1 MNDFKYVRS
10 PLPEPPPD
18 AASSHDIATAGADAR
33 AADTPAGDATQGVPA
48 AVDAAATEAPAL
60 NPAVEKFRSCRWRA
74 APDMGEYCT
83 HRDVL
88 PFAGKEGFK
97 PESWCP
103 ECAFYK
109 LRRTPKKR
117 ERVDYTY

>member
-1 MNDFKYVRS
+1 MMDDTNPFGLPA
-10 PLPEPPPD
+10 PLPEPEAD
-18 AASSHDIATAGADAR
+18 AAGAKPTASPATA
-33 AADTPAGDATQGVPA
+33 
-48 AVDAAATEAPAL
+48 DAAPVL
-60 NPAVEKFRSCRWRA
+60 SPAVQKFKSCRWRA
-74 APDMGEYCT
+74 TPDAGEFCT

-88 PFAGKEGFK
+88 PFAGKEGFVA
-97 PESWCP
+97 ESWCP

>member
-1 MNDFKYVRS
+1 MDDFKYTPS
-10 PLPEPPPD
+10 PSPHNSNPFDDPALDDPM
-18 AASSHDIATAGADAR
+18 AGMQTAGAPAAEP
-33 AADTPAGDATQGVPA
+33 AAD
-48 AVDAAATEAPAL
+48 
-60 NPAVEKFRSCRWRA
+60 PAVERFKSCRWRA
-74 APDMGEYCT
+74 TPDQGDFCT

-117 ERVDYTY
+117 ERIDYSY

>member
-1 MNDFKYVRS
+1 MTDDTKFGPTASFPETAPDS
-10 PLPEPPPD
+10 PGPSEEPSTAPSPSSLSTGGD
-18 AASSHDIATAGADAR
+18 SAAS
-33 AADTPAGDATQGVPA
+33 
-48 AVDAAATEAPAL
+48 
-60 NPAVEKFRSCRWRA
+60 PAVEKFKSCRWRA
-74 APDMGEYCT
+74 TPDAGEFCT

-117 ERVDYTY
+117 ERIDYMY

>member
-1 MNDFKYVRS
+1 MMDDPKFGPGMSY
-10 PLPEPPPD
+10 PELPVQDAPAPADESRAAEADSTPD
-18 AASSHDIATAGADAR
+18 QPAAS
-33 AADTPAGDATQGVPA
+33 
-48 AVDAAATEAPAL
+48 
-60 NPAVEKFRSCRWRA
+60 PAVEKFRSCRWRA
-74 APDMGEYCT
+74 TPDAGEFCT

-117 ERVDYTY
+117 ERSDYLY

>member
-1 MNDFKYVRS
+1 MDDPKLRS
-10 PLPEPPPD
+10 GTSFPD
-18 AASSHDIATAGADAR
+18 APADVETP
-33 AADTPAGDATQGVPA
+33 TPAEEPSATPSVAEQPSA
-48 AVDAAATEAPAL
+48 S
-60 NPAVEKFRSCRWRA
+60 PAVEKFRSCRWRA
-74 APDMGEYCT
+74 TPDSGEFCT

-117 ERVDYTY
+117 ERSDYMY

>member
-1 MNDFKYVRS
+1 MMDDTKYS
-10 PLPEPPPD
+10 P
-18 AASSHDIATAGADAR
+18 AASWTEPTAEGAP
-33 AADTPAGDATQGVPA
+33 TTVNES
-48 AVDAAATEAPAL
+48 TEAAQTSGSDQAGTAAS
-60 NPAVEKFRSCRWRA
+60 PAVEKFQSCRWRA
-74 APDMGEYCT
+74 TPDAGDFCT

-117 ERVDYTY
+117 ERSDYMY

>member
-1 MNDFKYVRS
+1 MMEDPKFGPGTS
-10 PLPEPPPD
+10 FPELPED
-18 AASSHDIATAGADAR
+18 
-33 AADTPAGDATQGVPA
+33 
-48 AVDAAATEAPAL
+48 EAPAPAADAGASPAPADQPAAS
-60 NPAVEKFRSCRWRA
+60 PAVEKFRSCRWRA
-74 APDMGEYCT
+74 TPDAGEFCT

-117 ERVDYTY
+117 ERSDYMY

>member
-1 MNDFKYVRS
+1 MMDDHK
-10 PLPEPPPD
+10 L
-18 AASSHDIATAGADAR
+18 
-33 AADTPAGDATQGVPA
+33 
-48 AVDAAATEAPAL
+48 ATEAPVDTVLESQNEPAATVAAPADQQADAKAPAPVS
-60 NPAVEKFRSCRWRA
+60 PAVEKFRSCRWRA
-74 APDMGEYCT
+74 TPEDGEFCT

-117 ERVDYTY
+117 DRNDYMY

>member
-1 MNDFKYVRS
+1 MMDDTKYGQATS
-10 PLPEPPPD
+10 WQHPPAEQEPAAEPPAVETAQNGDQP
-18 AASSHDIATAGADAR
+18 AAS
-33 AADTPAGDATQGVPA
+33 
-48 AVDAAATEAPAL
+48 
-60 NPAVEKFRSCRWRA
+60 PAVEKFQSCRWRA
-74 APDMGEYCT
+74 TPDAGDFCT

-117 ERVDYTY
+117 ERNDQYY

>member
-1 MNDFKYVRS
+1 MTFKHMDDTKFGQAAS
-10 PLPEPPPD
+10 WPEPPSD
-18 AASSHDIATAGADAR
+18 ETVAAN
-33 AADTPAGDATQGVPA
+33 
-48 AVDAAATEAPAL
+48 EAPATE
-60 NPAVEKFRSCRWRA
+60 PAASPAEEKFRSCRWRA
-74 APDMGEYCT
+74 TPDAGAYCT

-117 ERVDYTY
+117 ERVDYMY

>member
-1 MNDFKYVRS
+1 MDEFKLSQGS
-10 PLPEPPPD
+10 PLPEPPVDPP
-18 AASSHDIATAGADAR
+18 APSER
-33 AADTPAGDATQGVPA
+33 AAETADP
-48 AVDAAATEAPAL
+48 PAL
-60 NPAVEKFRSCRWRA
+60 NPAVEKFRSCRWKA
-74 APDMGEYCT
+74 TQDQGEFCT

-117 ERVDYTY
+117 ERIDYSY

>member
-1 MNDFKYVRS
+1 MDDSKYGSGSGCSGSRRDTHRRRARQLRFPS
-10 PLPEPPPD
+10 RPPTTRLRPRHED
-18 AASSHDIATAGADAR
+18 VDRRTA
-33 AADTPAGDATQGVPA
+33 P
-48 AVDAAATEAPAL
+48 TEPAL
-60 NPAVEKFRSCRWRA
+60 DPSVEKFRSCRWRA
-74 APDMGEYCT
+74 TPDAGEFCT

-117 ERVDYTY
+117 DRNDYGY

>member
-1 MNDFKYVRS
+1 MDDSKYGS
-10 PLPEPPPD
+10 GSGFGYSSGYTPASGPAASLPEPPADDAP
-18 AASSHDIATAGADAR
+18 AASAQDVTDE
-33 AADTPAGDATQGVPA
+33 AAP
-48 AVDAAATEAPAL
+48 TEPAL
-60 NPAVEKFRSCRWRA
+60 DPSVEKFRSCRWRST
-74 APDMGEYCT
+74 PDAGEFCT

-103 ECAFYK
+103 ECQFYK

-117 ERVDYTY
+117 ERNDYGYS

>member
-1 MNDFKYVRS
+1 MDDFKYPPS
-10 PLPEPPPD
+10 PAPHGSDPFHDPVLGDP
-18 AASSHDIATAGADAR
+18 ASGLEIAGAPAAGP
-33 AADTPAGDATQGVPA
+33 AAD
-48 AVDAAATEAPAL
+48 
-60 NPAVEKFRSCRWRA
+60 PAVEKFKSCRWRA
-74 APDMGEYCT
+74 TPDQGDFCT

-117 ERVDYTY
+117 ERIDYSY

>member
-1 MNDFKYVRS
+1 MDDFTSRPARS
-10 PLPEPPPD
+10 RDAHLFDNPPNEDGTPAAEQAATGEGAEASPSEP
-18 AASSHDIATAGADAR
+18 GAD
-33 AADTPAGDATQGVPA
+33 
-48 AVDAAATEAPAL
+48 
-60 NPAVEKFRSCRWRA
+60 PAVAKFKSCRWRA
-74 APDMGEYCT
+74 TPDQGEFCT

-117 ERVDYTY
+117 ERIDYSY

>member
-1 MNDFKYVRS
+1 MTDDPKFGPGTS
-10 PLPEPPPD
+10 FPEIP
-18 AASSHDIATAGADAR
+18 
-33 AADTPAGDATQGVPA
+33 
-48 AVDAAATEAPAL
+48 VDEVEAPAPAGETAAPEPATDQSSAS
-60 NPAVEKFRSCRWRA
+60 PAVEKFRSCRWRA
-74 APDMGEYCT
+74 TPDAGEFCT

-117 ERVDYTY
+117 ERTDYLY